1 MKVLIAGGAGE
12 VGKHLIGDFSKRG
25 HEVVVLDQAPKTQEM
40 EKPSVTYVQGNL
52 VDVALVNEVV
62 HGMDVIINLAW
73 SFADEPHTIFE
84 EDIKGHLHLLEAAS
98 SSGVKHFIY
107 TSTATVYGRAVSH
120 PVTESHPC
128 LIGDARKP
136 IYALG
141 KYTAEE
147 LCRFYHKEQ
156 NLPVTIFRFWWA
168 FGENIGGRHLRDLVK
183 KSLKHQPLEMVRG
196 AGGAFVTMADLGSA
210 MISAITKPTPSGQV
224 YNVGSLLLTWEEIGR
239 MIVDLTHSNST
250 IQLVPSDQWKGPAF
264 LNEVWDLSWE
274 KAEKDL
280 GFKPVHSGEEMR
292 SQFIKALQKC
302 IDQVKEGKSS

>member
-1 MKVLIAGGAGE
+1 MKILIAGGAGE
-12 VGKHLIGDFSKRG
+12 VGKCLIKDFSRSG
-25 HEVVVLDQAPKTQEM
+25 HEVAVLDQAPKPQEM
-40 EKPSVTYVQGNL
+40 EKLPIAYFQGSLIDRALVRKIVQGM
-52 VDVALVNEVV
+52 E
-62 HGMDVIINLAW
+62 VIINLAR

-98 SSGVKHFIY
+98 SVGVKCFIY
-107 TSTATVYGRAVSH
+107 ASTATVYGRAILH

-136 IYALG
+136 LYALG

-147 LCRFYHKEQ
+147 LCRFHSKER

-168 FGENIGGRHLRDLVK
+168 FGDNIGGRHLRDLVK
-183 KSLKHQPLEMVRG
+183 KSLKQQPLEMVHG
-196 AGGAFVTMADLGSA
+196 AGGTFVTMSDLAGA
-210 MISAITKPTPSGQV
+210 ITSAIDRSAGSGEI
-224 YNVGSLLLTWEEIGR
+224 YNVGSLFLTWEEIGA
-239 MIVDLTHSNST
+239 MIVRLTESNSS
-250 IQLVPSDQWKGPAF
+250 IELIPSNDWQGPAF
-264 LNEVWDLSWE
+264 LNEFWDLSWE

-292 SQFIKALQKC
+292 SQFIKAPQKC